1 MTLNPVVG
9 SAAVEVRL
17 NVGETLSRSFAEPN
31 KEMETSQLRSAHE
44 TAITSW
50 LRLAFAAVDL
60 VAWIAWVACQ
70 PASQPA

>member
-17 NVGETLSRSFAEPN
+17 NVGETLSRSFTKEPN
-31 KEMETSQLRSAHE
+31 KEMETSQLRSAHG

-60 VAWIAWVACQ
+60 AAWVAC
-70 PASQPA
+70 